1 MVAVNAC
8 NLQVAATAV
17 AAAAAAATDAVAA
30 VRFLYDAVGTLA
42 WAAVDAGKPKVEKRF

>member
-1 MVAVNAC
+1 VVAVNAC

-17 AAAAAAATDAVAA
+17 AAAAAAAAVIA

-42 WAAVDAGKPKVEKRF
+42 

>member
-8 NLQVAATAV
+8 NLQVAATVVAT
-17 AAAAAAATDAVAA
+17 AAAAAAVAA

-42 WAAVDAGKPKVEKRF
+42 LAAVDAGKPKVEKRF